1 MPEYA
6 QKRFGGQRV
15 SLILSLSSFTLY
27 LLTYIPTNLYSG
39 ALFITEMNELS
50 DESKRVAQYGII
62 LGLLGAAYFY
72 TIMGGLT
79 VIIWTDFLQTI
90 FILIGG
96 LYITTKSFEKKNG
109 YENLIEDFFATEN
122 HCGNVSIDAMKLL
135 PSKDTWMGDLLG
147 ITVSSIW
154 YWCCNQ
160 TIIQRVLGAKNITYA
175 KSGMLFLKFS
185 IILPV
190 YS

>member
-135 PSKDTWMGDLLG
+135 PSKDSWMGDLLG
-147 ITVSSIW
+147 IAVSSIW